1 MVNNTALKSNEP
13 LVNHYNNNTNLSNE
27 TKQISCLFQTK
38 DSHNLVNLLKL
49 FIFF

>member
-27 TKQISCLFQTK
+27 TKQISCLFQAK